1 MEVFGIYSAKNLEI
15 VDDAADALGRTM
27 TEVVHAVAM
36 ASEGNIRGLRQYA
49 INQMDITR
57 ELGHAMK
64 TDTIEGLEEIGD
76 AVMRIFGQRYA
87 GAGKAE
93 DRSLNGMVNTLR
105 NNWIAFK
112 KEVADAGVF
121 ETAKTIIGTILQGVH
136 VLTEGDEGRKLAQIV
151 GETIRDAMLNATKAM
166 LAVAL
171 NLSRLYDGI
180 ASLVDR
186 IKDSGIFR
194 FLPMG
199 PGVGPTPPGFAAG
212 QNPGEDASWFSRFWY
227 QLSGGKSRDLGAA
240 VYSGL
245 SQQSAGPRNVR
256 ESAIMQMMAAI
267 DAAMQSQYA
276 PGATD
281 VPGPPAGW
289 GAVPSVGAAAARA
302 HKDSYKYPGYPYAS
316 SIQKWMQKVGMGGQ
330 VEGIYGPTATDEQMR
345 EAAEAQLDYEDEIN
359 ERRKAQTERITAEL
373 AHYWSS
379 YYGSLGRMSEML
391 LSGDEKKWK
400 KMRQIAWMGL
410 RDMLADYIEVE
421 LKKAAIGRLQAIAD
435 MLREGATWN
444 WASAAKSAA
453 AALAYGAV
461 SAFAG
466 SLLRGGAGDMP
477 AVEEGGGAAGYDSGN
492 NSSSTSRTAGV
503 KAQSVT
509 YNLYVIHN
517 APAIYGSSDGITELF
532 EREFLPRLISFQEAY
547 A

>member
-1 MEVFGIYSAKNLEI
+1 
-15 VDDAADALGRTM
+15 
-27 TEVVHAVAM
+27 
-36 ASEGNIRGLRQYA
+36 
-49 INQMDITR
+49 
-57 ELGHAMK
+57 
-64 TDTIEGLEEIGD
+64 
-76 AVMRIFGQRYA
+76 
-87 GAGKAE
+87 
-93 DRSLNGMVNTLR
+93 
-105 NNWIAFK
+105 
-112 KEVADAGVF
+112 
-121 ETAKTIIGTILQGVH
+121 
-136 VLTEGDEGRKLAQIV
+136 
-151 GETIRDAMLNATKAM
+151 
-166 LAVAL
+166 
-171 NLSRLYDGI
+171 
-180 ASLVDR
+180 
-186 IKDSGIFR
+186 
-194 FLPMG
+194 
-199 PGVGPTPPGFAAG
+199 
-212 QNPGEDASWFSRFWY
+212 
-227 QLSGGKSRDLGAA
+227 
-240 VYSGL
+240 
-245 SQQSAGPRNVR
+245 
-256 ESAIMQMMAAI
+256 
-267 DAAMQSQYA
+267 
-276 PGATD
+276 
-281 VPGPPAGW
+281 
-289 GAVPSVGAAAARA
+289 
-302 HKDSYKYPGYPYAS
+302 
-316 SIQKWMQKVGMGGQ
+316 MQKVGMGGQ